1 MASAEENNRADEIY
15 WLEQALHG
23 DADSFMHLIELYQK
37 PVFNLCYRMLGNRED
52 AEDAAQE
59 TFLRAYSHLKK
70 YDFQRS
76 FATWLLSIAAHH
88 CIDQLRKNRIN
99 LVSLEDLVSGDIS
112 DPLPTPE
119 RKVVQRDEQQK
130 VQKILLQLSELDRAA
145 IIFYYWYDMSYEEI
159 SETLHLSVSS
169 VKSRLH
175 RARKAM
181 ASLWREQSN
190 VSGSELER
198 KRYETPVV

>member
-1 MASAEENNRADEIY
+1 MVSVKENHYADEIH

-59 TFLRAYSHLKK
+59 TFLRAYHHLKK

-99 LVSLEDLVSGDIS
+99 LVSLEDLVLGDVS

-119 RKVVQRDEQQK
+119 RRVVQRDEQQK
-130 VQKILLQLSELDRAA
+130 VQKILHQLSELDRAA
-145 IIFYYWYDMSYEEI
+145 IILYYWYDMSYEEI

-169 VKSRLH
+169 IKSRLH
-175 RARKAM
+175 RARKEM
-181 ASLWREQSN
+181 ASLWLEQFNSPN
-190 VSGSELER
+190 SELKR
-198 KRYETPVV
+198 KRYETSVV

>member
-1 MASAEENNRADEIY
+1 MASAEEKNRADELH
-15 WLEQALHG
+15 WLDQALHG
-23 DADSFMHLIELYQK
+23 DADGFMHLIELYQK

-59 TFLRAYSHLKK
+59 TFLRAYHHLQK
-70 YDFQRS
+70 YDRKRA

-88 CIDQLRKNRIN
+88 CIDQLRKNRVN
-99 LVSLEDLVSGDIS
+99 LVSLEDLVLGDIS
-112 DPLPTPE
+112 DPLPNPE
-119 RKVVQRDEQQK
+119 RKVVQKDEQQK

-175 RARKAM
+175 RARKEM
-181 ASLWREQSN
+181 ATRWLEQYPST
-190 VSGSELER
+190 SSEVGR
-198 KRYETPVV
+198 KRYETPVI

>member
-1 MASAEENNRADEIY
+1 MI
-15 WLEQALHG
+15 
-23 DADSFMHLIELYQK
+23 
-37 PVFNLCYRMLGNRED
+37 
-52 AEDAAQE
+52 
-59 TFLRAYSHLKK
+59 
-70 YDFQRS
+70 
-76 FATWLLSIAAHH
+76 WLLSIAAHH

-145 IIFYYWYDMSYEEI
+145 IILYYWYDMSYEEI

-181 ASLWREQSN
+181 ASHWREQSN